1 MLRRNKLYA
10 KIGLIIAAIGIGG
23 ICSNI
28 YASEQAAKV
37 AQDNVAIKDESIV
50 VTPEYFQKDTKSYII
65 NAIVPQVSS
74 SKYKESAKIIND
86 RINKEMKET
95 LESSINR
102 GNENY
107 EAYIATGGKDSEYR
121 PIDIN
126 INYEVKYNVDGIVS
140 IAIYKSEAIASTNEV
155 AYLYNFDFENK
166 KDITLKDFYG
176 EDYKKIIDDQI
187 ISQMKERIDK
197 EDANYF
203 DEFKGIEEDQS
214 FYINEKGNPVI
225 VFNKYDIAPGFMGM
239 QYFEISNPVKKLQLE
254 AQAHYDVKKSILPKN
269 ELVSYPIVEGY
280 KGELLQSYINQS
292 LFSVVEKYQKDT
304 YSNLML
310 NYKVTN
316 MDDNILSV
324 IYWGNVDIKG
334 LGTKMILDSV
344 NIDLS
349 KDKTVKEINVQN
361 FIMSDKKSQ
370 TEFNKI
376 LQKKLKE
383 QGIED
388 KNIEGLRLYFKD
400 SRAVFYYVRPD
411 DSVQKIVE
419 IQIPITELEQVVNL

>member
-1 MLRRNKLYA
+1 MLRGNKLYT
-10 KIGLIIAAIGIGG
+10 KIGLIVATIGIGG

-28 YASEQAAKV
+28 YAGEQAAKV
-37 AQDNVAIKDESIV
+37 AQDNVATKDESIV

-126 INYEVKYNVDGIVS
+126 INYEVKYNADGIVS

-225 VFNKYDIAPGFMGM
+225 VFNKYEIAPGFMGM
-239 QYFEISNPVKKLQLE
+239 QFFEISNPEKKLQLE

-269 ELVSYPIVEGY
+269 ELVSYPKVVGY

-292 LFSVVEKYQKDT
+292 LYSVVEKYQKDI

-334 LGTKMILDSV
+334 LGTKMIMDSV

-383 QGIED
+383 QGIEE